1 MDITDILKNLP
12 TGDKASQ
19 LTKNVRLNTE
29 KRRVARRAEEFVSEI
44 IEYVANEVNYINNGL
59 TYNYKC
65 CSPQDNN
72 EIALTSEEKDALIE
86 ELTASI
92 ATIPDKL
99 RTSLAQVFQ
108 TSGGESKEN
117 KTAEEPKSEV
127 EVVAKPAI
135 TFSSFNY

>member
-44 IEYVANEVNYINNGL
+44 IEYVAQEVNYINNGL
-59 TYNYKC
+59 TYNYKYY
-65 CSPQDNN
+65 SPQDN
-72 EIALTSEEKDALIE
+72 EVALTVEEKNALIE
-86 ELTASI
+86 ELKASI
-92 ATIPDKL
+92 ATIPEKL
-99 RTSLAQVFQ
+99 RTSLAQVFS
-108 TSGGESKEN
+108 TSGESKTE
-117 KTAEEPKSEV
+117 EEPKNEV

>member
-44 IEYVANEVNYINNGL
+44 IEYVAQEVNYINNGL
-59 TYNYKC
+59 TYNYKY
-65 CSPQDNN
+65 CSPQDN
-72 EIALTSEEKDALIE
+72 EISLTEEEKNTLIE
-86 ELTASI
+86 ELKASI
-92 ATIPDKL
+92 ATIPEKL
-99 RTSLAQVFQ
+99 RASLAQVFQ
-108 TSGGESKEN
+108 TSGGESK
-117 KTAEEPKSEV
+117 AVEEPKNEV
-127 EVVAKPAI
+127 EVVAKPAV

>member
-44 IEYVANEVNYINNGL
+44 IEYVAQEVNYINNGL
-59 TYNYKC
+59 TYNYKYY
-65 CSPQDNN
+65 SPQDN
-72 EIALTSEEKDALIE
+72 EVSLTAEEKDSLIE
-86 ELTASI
+86 ELKASI
-92 ATIPDKL
+92 ATIPEKL

-108 TSGGESKEN
+108 SGGESKA
-117 KTAEEPKSEV
+117 TAEEPKNEV

>member
-44 IEYVANEVNYINNGL
+44 IEYVAQEVNYINNGL
-59 TYNYKC
+59 TYNYKYY
-65 CSPQDNN
+65 SPQDN
-72 EIALTSEEKDALIE
+72 EVALTTEEKDSLIE
-86 ELTASI
+86 ELKASI

-108 TSGGESKEN
+108 SSGSGESK
-117 KTAEEPKSEV
+117 TTEEPKNEV

>member
-44 IEYVANEVNYINNGL
+44 IEYVAQEVNYINNGL
-59 TYNYKC
+59 TYNYKYY
-65 CSPQDNN
+65 SPQDN
-72 EIALTSEEKDALIE
+72 EVALTVEEKNALIE
-86 ELTASI
+86 ELKASI
-92 ATIPDKL
+92 ATIPEKL
-99 RTSLAQVFQ
+99 RTSLAQVFS
-108 TSGGESKEN
+108 TNGESKTE
-117 KTAEEPKSEV
+117 EEPKNEV

>member
-44 IEYVANEVNYINNGL
+44 IEYVAQEVNYINNGL
-59 TYNYKC
+59 TYNYKYY
-65 CSPQDNN
+65 SPQDN
-72 EIALTSEEKDALIE
+72 EVALTVEEKNALIE
-86 ELTASI
+86 ELKASI
-92 ATIPDKL
+92 ATIPEKL
-99 RTSLAQVFQ
+99 RTSLAQVF
-108 TSGGESKEN
+108 SINGESKTE
-117 KTAEEPKSEV
+117 EEPKNEV

>member
-59 TYNYKC
+59 TYNYKYY
-65 CSPQDNN
+65 SPQDN
-72 EIALTSEEKDALIE
+72 EVALTVEEKNALIE
-86 ELTASI
+86 ELKASI
-92 ATIPDKL
+92 ATIPEKL
-99 RTSLAQVFQ
+99 RTSLAQVFS
-108 TSGGESKEN
+108 TNGESKTE
-117 KTAEEPKSEV
+117 EEPKNEV